1 MTSPEKQPENQQT
14 EDRTYDPRDLVTKP
28 GYSPNTDTDPQ
39 EVVDNP
45 LHTPQMLND
54 SEDLRDDLQK

>member
-1 MTSPEKQPENQQT
+1 MTSTNNQSKNQQS
-14 EDRTYDPRDLVTKP
+14 EDRTYDPRDLVIKP
-28 GYSPNTDTDPQ
+28 GYSPDTNPQ

-54 SEDLRDDLQK
+54 SEDLRDDLRE

>member
-1 MTSPEKQPENQQT
+1 MTSPKKQPKNQQS
-14 EDRTYDPRDLVTKP
+14 EDRTYDPRDLVIKP
-28 GYSPNTDTDPQ
+28 GYSPDTDPQ

-54 SEDLRDDLQK
+54 SEDLRDDLRE

>member
-1 MTSPEKQPENQQT
+1 MTFPENQPENQQT

-28 GYSPNTDTDPQ
+28 GYSPDTDPQ

-45 LHTPQMLND
+45 LHTPQMLDD
-54 SEDLRDDLQK
+54 SEDLRDDLKK